1 VPTITTSPPKWHHLS
16 FSFSPA
22 AFVTAVTLFSV
33 GDPVQVGSAITRV
46 SAQATLTMA
55 AQTPIKNINAIE
67 MFQTTDLSFVYSL
80 AEVRLWDTFRL
91 QDEIISFS
99 KVNVTRLHLN
109 TVVCNWR
116 MVYEL
121 TNLGKGIFDYSNN
134 QNYEL
139 PVPPPNNAQVVWDP
153 LIPRLEVCNHTHRY
167 EITTGACTTTFTD
180 DVVKA
185 NSHDFNFVNSTFLSL
200 IQG

>member
-1 VPTITTSPPKWHHLS
+1 M
-16 FSFSPA
+16 
-22 AFVTAVTLFSV
+22 
-33 GDPVQVGSAITRV
+33 G
-46 SAQATLTMA
+46 

-67 MFQTTDLSFVYSL
+67 MFQTTDASFVYSL
-80 AEVRLWDTFRL
+80 AELRLWDTFRL
-91 QDEIISFS
+91 QDEIVTFS

-121 TNLGKGIFDYSNN
+121 TNLGKGIFDQSNN

-139 PVPPPNNAQVVWDP
+139 PIPPPNNAQVVWDP

-167 EITTGACTTTFTD
+167 EVTTGVCTTAFTD

-185 NSHDFNFVNSTFLSL
+185 DSHDFNFVNSTFLCL
-200 IQG
+200 IQGQSAGFAGSWDWTVDFWMKKLDETVQTLIFFIGPEVDHHDFGDDLI